1 MIYRKN
7 INDIGERRQL
17 GYVLVG
23 TKRCLSILAD
33 HDMFDN
39 NGSKMGEKDW
49 KHVQASTLL
58 EFVVMTYP
66 K

>member
-1 MIYRKN
+1 MIIMLDNNGSKM
-7 INDIGERRQL
+7 GEKDWKH
-17 GYVLVG
+17 V
-23 TKRCLSILAD
+23 LAD

-39 NGSKMGEKDW
+39 NGSKIGEKDW

-58 EFVVMTYP
+58 EFVVMTNP

>member
-1 MIYRKN
+1 
-7 INDIGERRQL
+7 
-17 GYVLVG
+17 
-23 TKRCLSILAD
+23 
-33 HDMFDN
+33 MFDN

-58 EFVVMTYP
+58 EFVVITNP